1 MIGILIISHGRLAE
15 ALISS
20 VQSLAGNL
28 QRIKGV
34 SIWPKDREK
43 EIKDRIQKNMAEVD
57 DGDGVV
63 ILTDVMGGTSTNLSL
78 SYLEDGKVEVVTGV
92 NMPMLLTLS
101 SYRRGKSL
109 EELSRLIKRSGRRSI
124 TLAKGVL
131 GLKRRN
137 RPKN

>member
-1 MIGILIISHGRLAE
+1 MVGILIVSHGRLAE

-20 VQSLAGNL
+20 VQSLVGNL

-57 DGDGVV
+57 SGDGVV
-63 ILTDVMGGTSTNLSL
+63 ILTDVMGGTPTNLSL
-78 SYLEDGKVEVVTGV
+78 SFLEDEKVEVVTGV

-101 SYRRGKSL
+101 SYRKGKTL
-109 EELSRLIKRSGRRSI
+109 EELGKLVKKSGRRSI
-124 TLAKGVL
+124 TLAKGL
-131 GLKRRN
+131 LRAKRGKR
-137 RPKN
+137 